1 MMSVKDLEGRA
12 ALVTGSS
19 RGLGA
24 AIARKLAASGVSVAV
39 HGLTSF
45 ESGQKVVQAIREAGG
60 KSALFLADI
69 ADEMAVKRL
78 VDQVLETWRRLDVL
92 VCAAGLN
99 CDVPVL
105 KLDTPTWSHIL
116 RVNLEGTYLT
126 CRIAAPALTASGD
139 GTIVTLASA
148 TAFSGRENGA
158 PYCAAVAGVVALT
171 KCLARELAPAVRANV
186 VVPGLIATAEAVS
199 QLGLLDPGERGV
211 HIAGVPLQRL
221 GHPEE
226 VAEVVAFLA
235 GSRASFVTGQVWWV
249 NGGAHMGPGLSLGTR
264 IVTTGSTHRLRGRRP
279 RQGGEHAHR

>member
-12 ALVTGSS
+12 ALVTGST
-19 RGLGA
+19 RGLGS

-39 HGLTSF
+39 HGHTSF

-69 ADEMAVKRL
+69 ADETAVHRL

-92 VCAAGLN
+92 VCAAGLS

-105 KLDTPTWSHIL
+105 KLDTPTWRHIL
-116 RVNLEGTYLT
+116 RVNLEGTYLA
-126 CRIAAPALTASGD
+126 CRSAAPALIASGD
-139 GTIVTLASA
+139 GAIVTLASA
-148 TAFSGRENGA
+148 TAFFGRENGA
-158 PYCAAVAGVVALT
+158 PYCAAKAGVVALT

-186 VVPGLIATAEAVS
+186 VVPGLIKTAEAVS

-249 NGGAHMGPGLSLGTR
+249 NGGAHMGPG
-264 IVTTGSTHRLRGRRP
+264 
-279 RQGGEHAHR
+279 

>member
-1 MMSVKDLEGRA
+1 MSVKDLEGRA

-39 HGLTSF
+39 HGHTSF

-158 PYCAAVAGVVALT
+158 PYCAAGAGVVALT